1 MRMRRRILIHEHGL
15 HENGCVKMAGASLL
29 SRGIWVRCAAMA
41 MVVCAS
47 CCVYVASSGGQD
59 FDKPLSTI
67 DEDITAFAFAPDG
80 RIVYAV
86 NRPFKTKQYDL
97 EHDDV
102 WIQEAG
108 GKKRRIFIGEKFQRG
123 AAPLTYSVN
132 SFRWSPNGHLILAE
146 LFTTTV
152 DESGKAT
159 DAPMTLVLD
168 ESGKEVKMGEDNVI
182 KNASKPTWL
191 QDNAT
196 VIYFTEALKP
206 KVLFSFHY
214 TNRAGAPGLV
224 FEGRTFLDAVPVPGS
239 NTDYAVER
247 DRNMS
252 GPPRLQKLEMLAQDD
267 KEIATLDSF
276 EGGLALSPSG
286 SKIAYY
292 IDKEVIE
299 VRDLTAPSKF
309 GRVRA
314 GFGVFRWAPDESRIL
329 LKRSVEKK
337 SGDLVW
343 IPIPPLAEHRSGAA
357 EVLVSQPTPEPIF
370 RGLTFREFAI
380 SPDGKLIGVIAP
392 GRRNLAVYPLPQ

>member
-1 MRMRRRILIHEHGL
+1 MT
-15 HENGCVKMAGASLL
+15 MAGTWLQNRRFLL
-29 SRGIWVRCAAMA
+29 RWAGIGLLVCAGCAVAATSRG
-41 MVVCAS
+41 
-47 CCVYVASSGGQD
+47 QELE
-59 FDKPLSTI
+59 KPVSAI

-108 GKKRRIFIGEKFQRG
+108 GKRRRIFVGEKFQRG
-123 AAPLTYSVN
+123 AAAFTYSAN

-146 LFTTTV
+146 LFTATV
-152 DESGKAT
+152 DESGKT
-159 DAPMTLVLD
+159 VDAPMTLVLD

-182 KNASKPTWL
+182 KDASKPTWL
-191 QDNAT
+191 EDNAT
-196 VIYFTEALKP
+196 VIYFAEVLKP

-224 FEGRTFLDAVPVPGS
+224 FEGRTFLDAVPVPGT
-239 NTDYAVER
+239 NDDYAVER
-247 DRNMS
+247 DRNLS
-252 GPPRLQKLEMLAQDD
+252 GPPRLQKLQMLAQDD
-267 KEIATLDSF
+267 KEIATLESF
-276 EGGLALSPSG
+276 EGGLALSPG
-286 SKIAYY
+286 GTKIAYY

-299 VRDLTAPSKF
+299 IRDLTAPSKIA
-309 GRVRA
+309 RVRA
-314 GFGVFRWAPDESRIL
+314 GYGVFRWAPDETRIL

-343 IPIPPLAEHRSGAA
+343 IAIPPLVAHSGDAA
-357 EVLVSQPTPEPIF
+357 SVEVAQPAPVPIF

-380 SPDGKLIGVIAP
+380 SPDGKFIGVIAV
-392 GRRNLAVYPLPQ
+392 GRRNLAVYPLPR

>member
-1 MRMRRRILIHEHGL
+1 
-15 HENGCVKMAGASLL
+15 MADASLK
-29 SRGIWVRCAAMA
+29 SRTIFIRWIGTTLLAFACWCVTATAAFA
-41 MVVCAS
+41 
-47 CCVYVASSGGQD
+47 QELE
-59 FDKPLSTI
+59 KPVNSI

-86 NRPFKTKQYDL
+86 NKPFKTKQYDL

-102 WIQEAG
+102 WVQEVG
-108 GKKRRIFIGEKFQRG
+108 GKKRRIFVGEKFQRG
-123 AAPLTYSVN
+123 TAPFTYSVN

-152 DESGKAT
+152 DESGKAS

-182 KNASKPTWL
+182 KDAAKPTWL
-191 QDNAT
+191 ADNAT

-214 TNRAGAPGLV
+214 TNRQGAPGLV

-247 DRNMS
+247 DKNLS

-286 SKIAYY
+286 TKIAYY

-299 VRDLTAPSKF
+299 IRDLTAPNKIA
-309 GRVRA
+309 RVRA
-314 GFGVFRWAPDESRIL
+314 GYGVFRWSPDETRIL
-329 LKRSVEKK
+329 LKRAVEKK

-343 IPIPPLAEHRSGAA
+343 LPIPPLVEHRGDTTN
-357 EVLVSQPTPEPIF
+357 VDVVQPTPVPIF
-370 RGLTFREFAI
+370 RGLTFRDFAF
-380 SPDGKLIGVIAP
+380 SPDGKFIGVIAP
-392 GRRNLAVYPLPQ
+392 GKRNLAVYPIPR

>member
-1 MRMRRRILIHEHGL
+1 LKTTDAALRNRKSSFRWVGIALL
-15 HENGCVKMAGASLL
+15 ACACWCLGASV
-29 SRGIWVRCAAMA
+29 SYA
-41 MVVCAS
+41 
-47 CCVYVASSGGQD
+47 QD
-59 FDKPLSTI
+59 FEKPLSTI

-80 RIVYAV
+80 RIVYSV

-108 GKKRRIFIGEKFQRG
+108 GGKRRRIFVGEKFQRG
-123 AAPLTYSVN
+123 AAPFTYSVN

-152 DESGKAT
+152 DESGKTT
-159 DAPMTLVLD
+159 DSPMTLVLD

-182 KNASKPTWL
+182 KGASKPTWL

-196 VIYFTEALKP
+196 VIYFAEALKP

-224 FEGRTFLDAVPVPGS
+224 FEGRTFLDAVPVSGS

-247 DRNMS
+247 DKNLS

-267 KEIATLDSF
+267 KEIATLESY

-286 SKIAYY
+286 TKIAYY

-299 VRDLTAPSKF
+299 IRDLAAPNKVA
-309 GRVRA
+309 RVRA
-314 GFGVFRWAPDESRIL
+314 GYGVFRWAPDESRLL

-343 IPIPPLAEHRSGAA
+343 IALPTLAEHRSDAT
-357 EVLVSQPTPEPIF
+357 EVPVSQPTPVPIF
-370 RGLTFREFAI
+370 RGLTFREFAF

-392 GRRNLAVYPLPQ
+392 GRRNLAVYPLPR

>member
-1 MRMRRRILIHEHGL
+1 MRRRILIHDDESMT
-15 HENGCVKMAGASLL
+15 MAGMSLRKPKNLGGWVASALL
-29 SRGIWVRCAAMA
+29 
-41 MVVCAS
+41 VCAGCLFAAAVRPS
-47 CCVYVASSGGQD
+47 AAQELE
-59 FDKPLSTI
+59 KPIANI

-108 GKKRRIFIGEKFQRG
+108 GKRRRIFVGEKFQRG
-123 AAPLTYSVN
+123 AAAFTYNVN

-146 LFTTTV
+146 LSTASV
-152 DESGKAT
+152 DESGKT
-159 DAPMTLVLD
+159 VDAPMTLALD
-168 ESGKEVKMGEDNVI
+168 ESGKEVKMGEDNVVKGAI
-182 KNASKPTWL
+182 KPTWL

-196 VIYFTEALKP
+196 VIYFTEVLKP
-206 KVLFSFHY
+206 KILFAFHY

-224 FEGRTFLDAVPVPGS
+224 FEGRTFLDAVPAPGT
-239 NTDYAVER
+239 NYDYAVER
-247 DRNMS
+247 DRNLS

-267 KEIATLDSF
+267 KELATLEGY

-286 SKIAYY
+286 TKIAYY

-299 VRDLTAPSKF
+299 IRDLTAPNKF

-314 GFGVFRWAPDESRIL
+314 GYGVFRWAPDESRLL

-343 IPIPPLAEHRSGAA
+343 IPIPPLAAHSADA
-357 EVLVSQPTPEPIF
+357 NVEVAQPTPVPIM
-370 RGLTFREFAI
+370 RGLTFREFAF
-380 SPDGKLIGVIAP
+380 SPDGKFFGVIAV
-392 GRRNLAVYPLPQ
+392 GRRNLAVYPVPR

>member
-1 MRMRRRILIHEHGL
+1 
-15 HENGCVKMAGASLL
+15 MAGVSLNHETFLLRQMRIALLVSVCSVFAATASHAQELE
-29 SRGIWVRCAAMA
+29 
-41 MVVCAS
+41 
-47 CCVYVASSGGQD
+47 
-59 FDKPLSTI
+59 KPLNSI

-102 WIQEAG
+102 WIQDAG
-108 GKKRRIFIGEKFQRG
+108 GKKRRIFVGEKFQRG
-123 AAPLTYSVN
+123 AAPFTYSVN

-152 DESGKAT
+152 DESGKT
-159 DAPMTLVLD
+159 VDAPMTLVLD

-182 KNASKPTWL
+182 KDAAKPTWL

-206 KVLFSFHY
+206 KVLFSFRY

-224 FEGRTFLDAVPVPGS
+224 FEGRTFLDAVPMPGS
-239 NTDYAVER
+239 NNDYAVER
-247 DRNMS
+247 DRNLS

-267 KEIATLDSF
+267 KELATLDSF

-286 SKIAYY
+286 TKIAYY

-299 VRDLTAPSKF
+299 IRDLTAPNKIA
-309 GRVRA
+309 RIRA
-314 GFGVFRWAPDESRIL
+314 GYGVFRWAPEESRIL

-343 IPIPPLAEHRSGAA
+343 LTIPPLVGHAADA
-357 EVLVSQPTPEPIF
+357 EVEVTQPTPVPIL
-370 RGLTFREFAI
+370 RGLTFREFSF
-380 SPDGKLIGVIAP
+380 SPDGKWIGVIAP
-392 GRRNLAVYPLPQ
+392 GRRNLAVYPVPR

>member
-1 MRMRRRILIHEHGL
+1 
-15 HENGCVKMAGASLL
+15 MAGDSLL
-29 SRGIWVRCAAMA
+29 KRTFWIRWSAIALLVCTGCWVCVAASDA
-41 MVVCAS
+41 
-47 CCVYVASSGGQD
+47 QD
-59 FDKPLSTI
+59 FEKPLSTI
-67 DEDITAFAFAPDG
+67 DEDITAFAFSPDG

-108 GKKRRIFIGEKFQRG
+108 GKRRRIFIGEKFQRG
-123 AAPLTYSVN
+123 AAPFTYSVN

-146 LFTTTV
+146 LFTTSV
-152 DESGKAT
+152 DESGKTT
-159 DAPMTLVLD
+159 DSAMTLVLD

-182 KNASKPTWL
+182 KDASKPTWL

-206 KVLFSFHY
+206 KVLFSFRY
-214 TNRAGAPGLV
+214 SNRAGAPGLV
-224 FEGRTFLDAVPVPGS
+224 FEGRTFLDAAPVPGS

-247 DRNMS
+247 DKNLS

-267 KEIATLDSF
+267 KEIATLESF
-276 EGGLALSPSG
+276 EGGLALSPSCT
-286 SKIAYY
+286 KIAYY

-299 VRDLTAPSKF
+299 VRDLTTPNKF
-309 GRVRA
+309 ARVRA
-314 GFGVFRWAPDESRIL
+314 GLGVFRWAPDETRLL

-343 IPIPPLAEHRSGAA
+343 IAIPLLAEHREDTTNIDVA
-357 EVLVSQPTPEPIF
+357 QPTPVPIL

-392 GRRNLAVYPLPQ
+392 GRRNLAVYPLPR

>member
-1 MRMRRRILIHEHGL
+1 MRTKRRILTHDDGSTD
-15 HENGCVKMAGASLL
+15 NGFLMAGSLFGNRTIL
-29 SRGIWVRCAAMA
+29 LRLVVVTTLACVSSFLAAGSSRA
-41 MVVCAS
+41 
-47 CCVYVASSGGQD
+47 QD
-59 FDKPLSTI
+59 FERPLISI

-102 WIQEAG
+102 WIQETG
-108 GKKRRIFIGEKFQRG
+108 GKRRRIFIGEKFQRG
-123 AAPLTYSVN
+123 AAPFTYSVN

-152 DESGKAT
+152 DESGKTT
-159 DAPMTLVLD
+159 DSPMTLVLD

-182 KNASKPTWL
+182 KDASKPTWL
-191 QDNAT
+191 LDNAT
-196 VIYFTEALKP
+196 VIYFSEVLKP

-224 FEGRTFLDAVPVPGS
+224 FEGRTFLDAVPVPLT
-239 NTDYAVER
+239 NYEYAVER
-247 DRNMS
+247 GKNLS

-267 KEIATLDSF
+267 KEIATLESF
-276 EGGLALSPSG
+276 ETGLALSPSAT
-286 SKIAYY
+286 KIAYY

-299 VRDLTAPSKF
+299 VRDLTAPNKLA
-309 GRVRA
+309 RVRA
-314 GFGVFRWAPDESRIL
+314 GLGVFRWAPDETRLL

-343 IPIPPLAEHRSGAA
+343 IPIPPLVEHRGDTTTI
-357 EVLVSQPTPEPIF
+357 EVAQPTPVPIL

-380 SPDGKLIGVIAP
+380 SPDGKNIGVIAP
-392 GRRNLAVYPLPQ
+392 GRRNLAVYPLPR

>member
-1 MRMRRRILIHEHGL
+1 MMLL
-15 HENGCVKMAGASLL
+15 VCAGSLL
-29 SRGIWVRCAAMA
+29 ATLERGSAQEI
-41 MVVCAS
+41 
-47 CCVYVASSGGQD
+47 
-59 FDKPLSTI
+59 DKPVSSI

-80 RIVYAV
+80 RVVYAV

-102 WIQEAG
+102 WIQDAG
-108 GKKRRIFIGEKFQRG
+108 GKKRRIFVGEKFQRG
-123 AAPLTYSVN
+123 AAAFTYSVN

-146 LFTTTV
+146 LFTATV
-152 DESGKAT
+152 DDSGKT
-159 DAPMTLVLD
+159 VDAPMTLVLD

-182 KNASKPTWL
+182 KDASKPTWL

-196 VIYFTEALKP
+196 VIYFAEVLKP

-214 TNRAGAPGLV
+214 TNKAGAPGLV
-224 FEGRTFLDAVPVPGS
+224 FEGRTFLDAVPVAGT
-239 NTDYAVER
+239 NYDYAVER
-247 DRNMS
+247 DKNMS

-267 KEIATLDSF
+267 KEVATLESF

-286 SKIAYY
+286 TKIAYY

-299 VRDLTAPSKF
+299 IRDLTAPTKSA
-309 GRVRA
+309 RVRA
-314 GFGVFRWAPDESRIL
+314 QYGVFRWAPDETRLL

-343 IPIPPLAEHRSGAA
+343 IEIPPLVAHGVDASV
-357 EVLVSQPTPEPIF
+357 EVAQLTPVPIL

-380 SPDGKLIGVIAP
+380 SPDGKFIGVIAV
-392 GRRNLAVYPLPQ
+392 GRRNLQVYPLPR

>member
-1 MRMRRRILIHEHGL
+1 MRMAVLVCV
-15 HENGCVKMAGASLL
+15 GCCVAVAPAGAQELEKP
-29 SRGIWVRCAAMA
+29 V
-41 MVVCAS
+41 
-47 CCVYVASSGGQD
+47 SS
-59 FDKPLSTI
+59 I

-80 RIVYAV
+80 RVVYAV

-102 WIQEAG
+102 WVQDAG
-108 GKKRRIFIGEKFQRG
+108 GKRRRIFVGEKFQRG
-123 AAPLTYSVN
+123 AAAFTYSVN

-146 LFTTTV
+146 LFTATV
-152 DESGKAT
+152 DESGKT
-159 DAPMTLVLD
+159 VDAPMTLVLD
-168 ESGKEVKMGEDNVI
+168 ETGKEVKMGEDNVI
-182 KNASKPTWL
+182 KDASKPTWL

-196 VIYFTEALKP
+196 VLYFTEVVKP

-239 NTDYAVER
+239 NFDYGVER
-247 DRNMS
+247 DKNLS
-252 GPPRLQKLEMLAQDD
+252 GPPRLQRLEMLAQDD
-267 KEIATLDSF
+267 KEIATLEAF

-286 SKIAYY
+286 TKIAYY

-299 VRDLTAPSKF
+299 VRDLTVPNKIA
-309 GRVRA
+309 RVRA
-314 GFGVFRWAPDESRIL
+314 GFGVFRWAPDETRFL

-343 IPIPPLAEHRSGAA
+343 IAIPPLVAHGSEAGAESV
-357 EVLVSQPTPEPIF
+357 EVARPTPTPIL

-380 SPDGKLIGVIAP
+380 SPDGKFIGVIAV

>member
-1 MRMRRRILIHEHGL
+1 MT
-15 HENGCVKMAGASLL
+15 KAGNSLRKL
-29 SRGIWVRCAAMA
+29 KALRQWGGIALL
-41 MVVCAS
+41 VCAGGLS
-47 CCVYVASSGGQD
+47 VASPPGRAQELE
-59 FDKPLSTI
+59 KPVTNI

-108 GKKRRIFIGEKFQRG
+108 GKRRRIFVGEKFQRG
-123 AAPLTYSVN
+123 AVAFTYSVN

-146 LFTTTV
+146 LFTATV
-152 DESGKAT
+152 DDSGKT
-159 DAPMTLVLD
+159 VDSPMTLVLD

-182 KNASKPTWL
+182 KDAAKPTWL

-196 VIYFTEALKP
+196 VIYFAEVLKP
-206 KVLFSFHY
+206 KVLFAFHY
-214 TNRAGAPGLV
+214 TNRQGAPGLV
-224 FEGRTFLDAVPVPGS
+224 FEGRTFLDAVPVLGS

-247 DRNMS
+247 DKNMS

-267 KEIATLDSF
+267 KEIATLDGY

-286 SKIAYY
+286 IKVAYY

-299 VRDLTAPSKF
+299 VRDLAAPTKLA
-309 GRVRA
+309 RVRA
-314 GFGVFRWAPDESRIL
+314 GFGVFRWAPDETRIL

-343 IPIPPLAEHRSGAA
+343 IPIPPLVAHAAGA
-357 EVLVSQPTPEPIF
+357 EVEVAQPTPAPIL
-370 RGLTFREFAI
+370 RGLTFREFAF
-380 SPDGKLIGVIAP
+380 SPDGKFIGVIVP
-392 GRRNLAVYPLPQ
+392 GRRNLAVYPAPR